1 MSMAFPLASLF
12 WHYVFDDRPEA
23 SPMTKLYERD
33 FLAWTQDQAEA
44 LRRRSIDELD
54 WENLLEEVE
63 SMGRQ
68 ERNEMR
74 SHLIV
79 LLLHLLKWRQQ
90 PQRRSRSWM
99 LTILEQRREAER
111 QLAENPSLQPDLEDI
126 VADAYKIARL
136 RAARETRL
144 SLKRF
149 PEQNPF
155 TWELAMSEPVGDQD

>member
-1 MSMAFPLASLF
+1 
-12 WHYVFDDRPEA
+12 
-23 SPMTKLYERD
+23 MTKLYERD
-33 FLAWTQDQAEA
+33 FLAWTEDQAEA
-44 LRRRSIDELD
+44 LRRRSVNELD

-79 LLLHLLKWRQQ
+79 LLLHLLKWGLQ

-111 QLAENPSLQPDLEDI
+111 QLEENPSLRPDLNDI

-149 PEQNPF
+149 PEESPF
-155 TWELAMSEPVGDQD
+155 TWERAMTEPVGDSN